1 MRQYTIIYDYGMEEQ
16 VLETGGE
23 AEREE
28 HRDSSVDKENQQ
40 QLDMFSLR
48 FNAPQ
53 SMDEDMYKDIRKKF
67 IRER

>member
-1 MRQYTIIYDYGMEEQ
+1 MEEQ

-28 HRDSSVDKENQQ
+28 HRDSSVDIEKNQQ